1 MWKGKKKLSFFVIPY
16 VNISNEL
23 KQMSKVKL
31 YNIKN
36 TYIGKEHK
44 NVRKIGEFI
53 IKLGTYFYQKTS

>member
-1 MWKGKKKLSFFVIPY
+1 MSKVKLYNIKNIYS

-23 KQMSKVKL
+23 KQMLKVKL